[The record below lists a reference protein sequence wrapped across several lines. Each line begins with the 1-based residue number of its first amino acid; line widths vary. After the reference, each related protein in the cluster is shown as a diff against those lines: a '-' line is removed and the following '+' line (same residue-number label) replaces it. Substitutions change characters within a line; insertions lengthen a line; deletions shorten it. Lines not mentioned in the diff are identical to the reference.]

1 MSFNM
6 PNPSIPDSR
15 VQGMADDVAIE
26 ADGQEQERGYAQLQA
41 EQARGRADEVER
53 LSFRERWR
61 RRIHRWADGGSNGSW
76 GN

>member
-6 PNPSIPDSR
+6 PNPSTPDSR
-15 VQGMADDVAIE
+15 VQEMADDVATE
-26 ADGQEQERGYAQLQA
+26 ADRQEPESEYARLQA
-41 EQARGRADEVER
+41 EQARGRADQVER

-61 RRIHRWADGGSNGSW
+61 SRMHRWADGGDNGRW

>member
-6 PNPSIPDSR
+6 PNPSIPDRR
-15 VQGMADDVAIE
+15 VEEMADDTVAE
-26 ADGQEQERGYAQLQA
+26 AGRTAQEREYAHLQA
-41 EQARGRADEVER
+41 EQAGGQANQVER

-61 RRIHRWADGGSNGSW
+61 SRMRRWADGGRDGTW